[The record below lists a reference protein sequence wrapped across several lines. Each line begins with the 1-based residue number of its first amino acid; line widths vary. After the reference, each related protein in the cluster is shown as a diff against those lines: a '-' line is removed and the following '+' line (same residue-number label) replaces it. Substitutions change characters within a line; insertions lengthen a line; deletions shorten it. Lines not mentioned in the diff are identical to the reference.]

1 MPDKPLDQLG
11 LVQLHLGWY
20 PLMEPRDVYKL
31 LYQGIMGAEHLLNSA
46 VEFTRQLASEFER
59 VRADRLERLLEPVR
73 PDHTLWRLNLRSYK
87 SRHLQVD
94 ALYTLLLEASRV
106 PVGDQLELRAA
117 WKEFVASCEH
127 NHLQGFKPS
136 EIHSFTAWL
145 EKSGYPAV
153 HHSQV
158 YRQQYQPA
166 YRLITDPFIQALGLG
181 YAG

>member
-1 MPDKPLDQLG
+1 MPDKRLDQLG
-11 LVQLHLGWY
+11 LVQLHRGWY

-31 LYQGIMGAEHLLNSA
+31 LYQGVMGAEHLLSSA
-46 VEFTRQLASEFER
+46 VEFTRQLASEFDR
-59 VRADRLERLLEPVR
+59 IRADPLERLLEPVR
-73 PDHTLWRLNLRSYK
+73 PDHALWRLNLRAYK
-87 SRHLQVD
+87 NQHAQVD
-94 ALYTLLLEASRV
+94 GLYSPLLEAARF
-106 PVGDQLELRAA
+106 PMGDQLELRTA

-127 NHLQGFKPS
+127 NHLQGFQLS

-166 YRLITDPFIQALGLG
+166 YRLITDPYIRVLGLS